1 MVKVLPHPTIC
12 PEGASVEVKTGANL
26 ARALNDAG
34 VRLLHA
40 CEYNGACATCHVI
53 VRKGYE
59 SLEEPS
65 DSEYDRLDQAFGS
78 TVLSRLA
85 CRVKVGLEDLT
96 IEIPFHNRN
105 VVGE

>member
-1 MVKVLPHPTIC
+1 MPKVEVLPHSALC
-12 PEGASVEVKTGANL
+12 PEGVTIDVKTGDNL

-34 VRLLHA
+34 VRLQHA

-78 TVLSRLA
+78 TGFSRLA
-85 CRVKVGLEDLT
+85 CRVKVGLEDLM
-96 IEIPFHNRN
+96 IEIPVHNRN
-105 VVGE
+105 H